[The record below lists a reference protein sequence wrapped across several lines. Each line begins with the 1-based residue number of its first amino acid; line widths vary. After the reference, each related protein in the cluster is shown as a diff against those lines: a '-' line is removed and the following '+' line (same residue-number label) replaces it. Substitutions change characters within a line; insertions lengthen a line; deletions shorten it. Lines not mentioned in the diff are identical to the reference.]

1 MAKAEIT
8 NRKIVINLELQEEEA
23 IYLRNMLQN
32 DLLLQ
37 FTNVREAD
45 KDKKIRE
52 EIFEEL
58 SYCLR
63 NQ

>member
-32 DLLLQ
+32 DLQLQ